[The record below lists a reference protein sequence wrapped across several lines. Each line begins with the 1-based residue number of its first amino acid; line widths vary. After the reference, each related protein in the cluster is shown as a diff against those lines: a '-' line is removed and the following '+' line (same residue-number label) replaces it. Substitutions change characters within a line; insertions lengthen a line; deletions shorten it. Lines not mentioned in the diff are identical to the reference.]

1 MSDALVTLPL
11 PADALAGASA
21 DLVAAQVY
29 LEEAIHAQYE
39 DECFAAL
46 WQVKE
51 WLEWAC
57 ADYQA
62 AGLGPAAAVCG
73 AVLAQVRGLTQAGTV
88 PGGMSLGDFQSQQLL
103 PLQGALVEIRLEP
116 IAEWA
121 QGQAEAW
128 KGDNLIFWGLLG
140 TGVGILAI
148 AVGIDALERR
158 GKYPRPP
165 HARRV
170 AVTALRYPRK

>member
-1 MSDALVTLPL
+1 MSDALAVLPL

-29 LEEAIHAQYE
+29 LEEAIHAPYE

-46 WQVKE
+46 WQVQE
-51 WLEWAC
+51 WLGWAC
-57 ADYQA
+57 ADYQS
-62 AGLGPAAAVCG
+62 AGLGVAAEVCG
-73 AVLAQVRGLTQAGTV
+73 SVLAVIRGMTQAGTV
-88 PGGMSLGDFQSQQLL
+88 PGGMSLADFQSQQLL
-103 PLQGALVEIRLEP
+103 PLQGALVEVRLEP

-121 QGQAEAW
+121 QGQEEAW
-128 KGDNLIFWGLLG
+128 KGDNLVFWGLAG
-140 TGVGILAI
+140 TAVGILAI
-148 AVGIDALERR
+148 ALGIDALERR

-170 AVTALRYPRK
+170 PVTALRYPRK